1 MNVVPVKWPDQ
12 DALNYIC
19 RGHIM
24 LLPFKY
30 NSTIFTG
37 IAERPIVIHGTPIK
51 PWDEDETNYILPIWR
66 YYEEMYASE
75 YSTTNS
81 GENLVHE

>member
-1 MNVVPVKWPDQ
+1 MNVVPVEWPDQ

-37 IAERPIVIHGTPIK
+37 IAEEPIVIHGTPIK
-51 PWDEDETNYILPIWR
+51 PWDEDEINYILPIWR